1 MPDSRLGPVRT
12 QLTSRKETSLM
23 KTKHILILA
32 SVLCLSGPPMLSAA
46 AFDSGSD
53 GSYGA
58 LTVADGVT
66 TNLDMPPDGIF
77 NCTTITIG
85 NYAYVN
91 FNRNAR
97 NTPVYLLAQS
107 NVVIRGAIYLL
118 G

>member
-1 MPDSRLGPVRT
+1 
-12 QLTSRKETSLM
+12 M
-23 KTKHILILA
+23 KTKNILILA
-32 SVLCLSGPPMLSAA
+32 SLICLSGPAMLPAA

-58 LTVADGVT
+58 LTVPDGVT

-85 NYAYVN
+85 RDAYVY

-107 NVVIRGAIYLL
+107 NVVIRGAIYLF
-118 G
+118 GGNYSGSNPGR